1 MAPSPQTQQ
10 SFFTSKVWPFLMLAL
25 GLFRLTDW
33 LQGGRQD
40 PTFLLAAI
48 GFVLLAAG
56 TAMRSPALPAR
67 PVAWQRLGM
76 ALALLGLAL
85 VLVAIALRHSGP
97 SGGDF
102 PLG

>member
-1 MAPSPQTQQ
+1 MEPSPQTQH
-10 SFFTSKVWPFLMLAL
+10 SFFTRKAWPFLMLAL
-25 GLFRLTDW
+25 GLFRLAGW

-40 PTFLLAAI
+40 PAFLLAAA
-48 GFVLLAAG
+48 GFALLAAG
-56 TAMRSPALPAR
+56 TAIRSPALPAR
-67 PVAWQRLGM
+67 SVAWRRLGM

-85 VLVAIALRHSGP
+85 VLVAIALRHLGP